1 MTQLQMQRLFLWWI
15 GEDIQVC
22 GQVRPSSIL
31 SNVFSSALWWG
42 ALSAEGQYE
51 YKCFC
56 PGNSIL
62 FLMKT
67 TFCLS
72 LNYSGDPDL
81 DRALANATAIIRRA
95 LPPFTVYKPPGIVGL
110 HKESNKT
117 SLHQLQRRR
126 VCHQLTS
133 CVACLRTR
141 RTSNSWRWTR
151 RR

>member
-1 MTQLQMQRLFLWWI
+1 MRIFKS
-15 GEDIQVC
+15 
-22 GQVRPSSIL
+22 VRSSSIL
-31 SNVFSSALWWG
+31 SIVSFPALWWG

-56 PGNSIL
+56 PGKSIL

-67 TFCLS
+67 TFWLS
-72 LNYSGDPDL
+72 LNHSGDPDL

-133 CVACLRTR
+133 CVACSWTR